1 MTKRRL
7 RVLLVST
14 HPVQYASPI
23 FRQLAKNPR
32 VDMQVAYC
40 SMEGAEPAKD
50 PDFGVEVKWDIP
62 LLDGFSW
69 LCLPNCMG
77 RPKLYSFFGLFNPR
91 IWRLIRCGNFDAVVL
106 HTGYLY
112 ATFWIAVA
120 AAKVSG
126 VPVIFGTDAYDL
138 EPRDRK
144 RWKPMLKRWFWPLL
158 FGLADIV
165 LIVSSGGTTLMRSL
179 GIEEKRIMLVPF
191 CVDNEWWTKQS
202 GLVDRAA
209 VRARWHVREDTAV
222 VLFCAKLQPW
232 KRPED
237 LLRAFA
243 KIADM
248 DACLVFAG
256 DGPLRG
262 SLESEAKSI
271 GVSERV
277 RFLGFVNQSALPE
290 AYTASDIVVVPSSY
304 EPFGLVVNEAML
316 CGCPVVVSDRVGAK
330 FDLVREDE
338 TGYVFPCSDVGALAS
353 ALRRALSDRTGLRRM
368 GDAARER
375 MTSWSHV
382 DYAHALVEAV
392 SKAAAQRT

>member
-1 MTKRRL
+1 
-7 RVLLVST
+7 
-14 HPVQYASPI
+14 
-23 FRQLAKNPR
+23 
-32 VDMQVAYC
+32 
-40 SMEGAEPAKD
+40 
-50 PDFGVEVKWDIP
+50 
-62 LLDGFSW
+62 
-69 LCLPNCMG
+69 
-77 RPKLYSFFGLFNPR
+77 
-91 IWRLIRCGNFDAVVL
+91 
-106 HTGYLY
+106 
-112 ATFWIAVA
+112 
-120 AAKVSG
+120 
-126 VPVIFGTDAYDL
+126 
-138 EPRDRK
+138 
-144 RWKPMLKRWFWPLL
+144 
-158 FGLADIV
+158 
-165 LIVSSGGTTLMRSL
+165 
-179 GIEEKRIMLVPF
+179 
-191 CVDNEWWTKQS
+191 
-202 GLVDRAA
+202 
-209 VRARWHVREDTAV
+209 
-222 VLFCAKLQPW
+222 
-232 KRPED
+232 
-237 LLRAFA
+237 
-243 KIADM
+243 M